1 MSKGSWKREN
11 TIIKPLMLK
20 GTVVKGFQ
28 RGSKELGI
36 PTANLSLEELG
47 DTFPDSETGIYA
59 GWAQVDGKD
68 VHKMVMSVGWNPFYK
83 NTKKTCEPHIMHKF
97 TSDFYG
103 KELRLVVT
111 CYIRPE
117 ANFDSLDALIKAIQD
132 DIDFT
137 DKVMD
142 ETPHKEHKASSFFKK
157 D

>member
-1 MSKGSWKREN
+1 
-11 TIIKPLMLK
+11 
-20 GTVVKGFQ
+20 
-28 RGSKELGI
+28 
-36 PTANLSLEELG
+36 
-47 DTFPDSETGIYA
+47 
-59 GWAQVDGKD
+59 
-68 VHKMVMSVGWNPFYK
+68 MVMSVGWYVHYLFLFFRSKIIKKRERRNPFYK